1 MSSTAAALVFLPQVV
16 GASLAG
22 IAFGALADRVSARWL
37 VPITMLFLS
46 GALVLASLVTPGW
59 VVIVYSISLG
69 LANGSGRSAV
79 MAYLPRWFGVEHIG
93 SIQGFTSFVAVAASA
108 VGPVALS
115 LGRDWFGG
123 YGPAAL
129 AHAAIPLT
137 MAVAAVA
144 LIRRR

>member
-1 MSSTAAALVFLPQVV
+1 
-16 GASLAG
+16 
-22 IAFGALADRVSARWL
+22 
-37 VPITMLFLS
+37 MLFLS

-129 AHAAIPLT
+129 AYAAIPLT